1 MIRYRYNITD
11 GRGCFGFFN
20 MFNDWSDYRICWINH
35 GAWRGIILIPTLL
48 LVSSFLDSFSWVTP
62 QSIVGISLIAM
73 IVTALSS
80 TLSYA
85 KVKRVD
91 YKTGLL
97 FLTGCIPGGAIGSWL
112 NQFVDSKSFLLY
124 FGVLMIVISLLFFIK
139 GIGILKEFTGDEKG
153 VRTFELFGETY
164 RYRVPILGAFVLSL
178 IVGTLSGLFGIGGG
192 SIMVPAM
199 ILLFGFPA
207 HIATATSM
215 FMIFFVSI
223 VGAST
228 HIVLGHIAWEYVL
241 FFIPGA
247 WIGGK
252 LGAKV
257 NQLLPGKV
265 LEWGLRIILIFIGLR
280 MIYQGLS

>member
-1 MIRYRYNITD
+1 MVGVVLVFLICLTIGLITAFV
-11 GRGCFGFFN
+11 GSIMGLG
-20 MFNDWSDYRICWINH
+20 
-35 GAWRGIILIPTLL
+35 GGIILIPTLL

-97 FLTGCIPGGAIGSWL
+97 FLTGSIPGGAIGSWL

-139 GIGILKEFTGDEKG
+139 RDRNPKKEFTGDEKG

-265 LEWGLRIILIFIGLR
+265 LEWGLRVILIFIGLR